1 MLIGENIM
9 NKYFFGLIGALM
21 STSVMAADLYV
32 SGSVGTHVTGR
43 GDNIIDVAV
52 GAELNKNMRVE
63 AAYQYD
69 VDNKKNNLFA
79 HVIPQYT
86 IPNTGLTP
94 YVLVGV
100 GVDVESLDTNPMYVL
115 GGGLRVEL
123 TKTVDFDLRYRR
135 IDNTENTDKREVVT
149 GGVSVK
155 F

>member
-1 MLIGENIM
+1 MK
-9 NKYFFGLIGALM
+9 KYLAALAGVVM
-21 STSVMAADLYV
+21 STSAMAADLYV
-32 SGSVGTHVTGR
+32 TGSVGTHATGA
-43 GDNIIDVAV
+43 GDSVVGVAL
-52 GAELNKNMRVE
+52 GMEPNKNLRVE

-79 HVIPQYT
+79 HVLPQYA

-100 GVDVESLDTNPMYVL
+100 GADLESLDSRPLYVL
-115 GGGLRVEL
+115 GGGLRVEM
-123 TKTVDFDLRYRR
+123 TKTVDFDVRYRR
-135 IDNTENTDKREVVT
+135 IDNTDNTDKHEVVT

>member
-1 MLIGENIM
+1 MK
-9 NKYFFGLIGALM
+9 KYLAALAGVVM
-21 STSVMAADLYV
+21 STSAMAADLYV
-32 SGSVGTHVTGR
+32 TGSVGTHATDA
-43 GDNIIDVAV
+43 GDSVVGVAL
-52 GAELNKNMRVE
+52 GMEPNKNLRVE

-79 HVIPQYT
+79 HVLPQYA

-100 GVDVESLDTNPMYVL
+100 GADLESLDSRPLYVL
-115 GGGLRVEL
+115 GGGLRIEM
-123 TKTVDFDLRYRR
+123 TKTVDFDVRYRR
-135 IDNTENTDKREVVT
+135 IDNTDNTDKREVVT

>member
-1 MLIGENIM
+1 MK
-9 NKYFFGLIGALM
+9 KYLAALAGVVM
-21 STSVMAADLYV
+21 STSAMAADLYV
-32 SGSVGTHVTGR
+32 TGSVGTHATGA
-43 GDNIIDVAV
+43 GDSVVGVAL
-52 GAELNKNMRVE
+52 GMEPNKNLRVE

-79 HVIPQYT
+79 HVLPQYA

-100 GVDVESLDTNPMYVL
+100 GADLESLDSRPLYVL
-115 GGGLRVEL
+115 GGGLRIEM
-123 TKTVDFDLRYRR
+123 TKTVDFDVRYRR
-135 IDNTENTDKREVVT
+135 IDNTDNTDKREVVT

>member
-1 MLIGENIM
+1 MK
-9 NKYFFGLIGALM
+9 KYLAALAGVVM
-21 STSVMAADLYV
+21 STSAMAADLYV
-32 SGSVGTHVTGR
+32 TGSIGTHATGA
-43 GDNIIDVAV
+43 GDSVVGVAL
-52 GAELNKNMRVE
+52 GMEPNKNLRVE

-79 HVIPQYT
+79 HVLPQYA

-100 GVDVESLDTNPMYVL
+100 GADLESLDSRPLYVL
-115 GGGLRVEL
+115 GGGLRVEM
-123 TKTVDFDLRYRR
+123 TKTVDFDVRYRR
-135 IDNTENTDKREVVT
+135 IDNTDNTDKREVVT

>member
-1 MLIGENIM
+1 MK
-9 NKYFFGLIGALM
+9 KYLAALAGVVM
-21 STSVMAADLYV
+21 STSAMAADLYV
-32 SGSVGTHVTGR
+32 TGSVGTHVTGA
-43 GDNIIDVAV
+43 GDSVVGVAL
-52 GAELNKNMRVE
+52 GMEPNKNLRVE

-79 HVIPQYT
+79 HVLPQYQ
-86 IPNTGLTP
+86 IPGTGLTP

-100 GVDVESLDTNPMYVL
+100 GADIESLDSKPLYVV

-123 TKTVDFDLRYRR
+123 TKAVDFDMRYRR
-135 IDNTENTDKREVVT
+135 IDNTDNTDKREVVT

>member
-1 MLIGENIM
+1 MK
-9 NKYFFGLIGALM
+9 KYLAALAGVVM
-21 STSVMAADLYV
+21 STSAMAADLYV
-32 SGSVGTHVTGR
+32 TGSVGTHATGA
-43 GDNIIDVAV
+43 GDSVVGVAL
-52 GAELNKNMRVE
+52 GMEPNKNLRVE

-79 HVIPQYT
+79 HVLPQYA

-100 GVDVESLDTNPMYVL
+100 GADLESLDSRPLYVL
-115 GGGLRVEL
+115 GGGLRVEM
-123 TKTVDFDLRYRR
+123 TKTVDFDVRYRR
-135 IDNTENTDKREVVT
+135 IDNTDNTDKREVVT

>member
-1 MLIGENIM
+1 MK
-9 NKYFFGLIGALM
+9 KYLAALAGVVM
-21 STSVMAADLYV
+21 STSAMAADLYV
-32 SGSVGTHVTGR
+32 TGSVGTHATGA
-43 GDNIIDVAV
+43 GDSVVGVAL
-52 GAELNKNMRVE
+52 GMEPNKNLRVE

-79 HVIPQYT
+79 HVLPQYA

-100 GVDVESLDTNPMYVL
+100 GADLESLDSRPLYVL
-115 GGGLRVEL
+115 GGGLRVEM
-123 TKTVDFDLRYRR
+123 TKTIDFDVRYRR
-135 IDNTENTDKREVVT
+135 IDNTDNTDKREVVT

>member
-1 MLIGENIM
+1 MK
-9 NKYFFGLIGALM
+9 KYLAALAGV
-21 STSVMAADLYV
+21 VMATSAMAAALYV
-32 SGSVGTHVTGR
+32 TGSVGTHATGG
-43 GDNIIDVAV
+43 GDSVVGVAL
-52 GAELNKNMRVE
+52 GMEPNKNLRVE

-79 HVIPQYT
+79 HVLPQYA

-100 GVDVESLDTNPMYVL
+100 GADLESLDSRPLYVL
-115 GGGLRVEL
+115 GGGLRVEM
-123 TKTVDFDLRYRR
+123 TKTVDFDVRYRR
-135 IDNTENTDKREVVT
+135 IDNTDNTDKREVVT